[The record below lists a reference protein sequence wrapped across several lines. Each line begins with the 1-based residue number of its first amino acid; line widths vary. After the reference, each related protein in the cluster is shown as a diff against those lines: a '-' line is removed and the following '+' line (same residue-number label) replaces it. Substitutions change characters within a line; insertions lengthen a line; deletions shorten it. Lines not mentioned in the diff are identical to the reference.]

1 MARNEKAMTGLHG
14 IMPVLQ
20 IPFAV
25 QSGITEIEP
34 DSLRREVE
42 FCIAAGA
49 AGLVVPALASEF
61 MVLTDA
67 ERRAVVEVVV
77 AQAAGRTPVIANV
90 AGASVN
96 AAIDFARHARAVGAT
111 AVMAL
116 PPYLRKPSSEGVVAY
131 YAAIAAESGLPLII
145 QNAPPPFGVNLPTS
159 LVARIVERIDA
170 PAYIKEE
177 RLPPGHHI
185 SDVLRHASN
194 RLRGVF
200 GGSAGLYLPG
210 ELDRGAIGCMPSAA
224 LTDILVAVYDARRR
238 GASEDARTLHQAVL
252 PLLTMEMSVM
262 MAVSKEVL
270 RRRGVFASTTMRDPE
285 FPALDDGDLAEID
298 ALWPTISRLFAV

>member
-1 MARNEKAMTGLHG
+1 MMTGLHG

-20 IPFAV
+20 IPFEV
-25 QSGITEIEP
+25 NSGVSAIDLE
-34 DSLRREVE
+34 SLRREVD
-42 FCIAAGA
+42 FCVAAGA

-61 MVLTDA
+61 MVLTDE
-67 ERRAVVEVVV
+67 ERRRVVEVVV

-90 AGASVN
+90 AGTSVN
-96 AAIDFARHARAVGAT
+96 AAIDFARHARTVGAT

-116 PPYLRKPSSEGVVAY
+116 PPYLRKPTADGVVAY

-145 QNAPPPFGVNLPTS
+145 QNAPPPFGVNLPTT
-159 LVARIVERIDA
+159 LVARIVESIDA
-170 PAYIKEE
+170 PTYIKEE

-185 SDVLRHASN
+185 SDVLRHASG

-210 ELDRGAIGCMPSAA
+210 ELDRGAVGCMPSAA
-224 LTDILVAVYDARRR
+224 LTDVLVAVYDAHRR
-238 GASEDARTLHQAVL
+238 GAAETARALHTAVL

-270 RRRGVFASTTMRDPE
+270 LRRGVFTSTTMRDPE

-298 ALWPTISRLFAV
+298 ILWPTISRLFTV